1 MNKTVA
7 KSKTAIVRAPA
18 KVNLTFDILSLR
30 QDGFHDIET
39 VFQAISLEDELNI
52 EIQEWE
58 SNEIEI
64 RVGEAF
70 LRKLLPLDRT
80 NLIARA
86 FDVFLDRISSTKKFK
101 CVVDL
106 DKRIPIGAGLA
117 GGSTDAAAMLIA
129 LNELFGNKLSSEE
142 LMQLGGQLG
151 SDVPFCL
158 FGGTAVGRG
167 RGEILERINRK
178 LELSFC
184 IVKPL
189 KLSVS
194 TPWAFR
200 KYDENMANSK
210 MEKPPLSLAKVRKG
224 LEAADLEMTLSGL
237 GNVFQPVIFDAHA
250 ELKKLHA
257 ELVAQGVFACHMTGS
272 GPTLYAISS
281 GREMGHHIRRHLL
294 KDDEIGYYYG
304 TEEVIREAH
313 PPLDFRLAEA
323 VSHGPRVLS
332 LTEN

>member
-1 MNKTVA
+1 MNKTFA

-30 QDGFHDIET
+30 EDGFHDIET

-52 EIQEWE
+52 EIQECD

-64 RVGEAF
+64 KVGEAF
-70 LRKLLPLDRT
+70 LRKLIPLDRS

-86 FDVFLDRISSTKKFK
+86 FDTFLGRIAPTRKYKA
-101 CVVDL
+101 VVDL

-117 GGSTDAAAMLIA
+117 GGSSDAAAMLAA
-129 LNELFGNKLSSEE
+129 LNELFGNKLSPAE
-142 LMQLGGQLG
+142 LMELGGQLG

-158 FGGTAVGRG
+158 MGGTAVGRG
-167 RGEILERINRK
+167 RGELLERIDRN

-189 KLSVS
+189 KLAVS
-194 TPWAFR
+194 TPWAFK
-200 KYDENMANSK
+200 KYDENLAEST
-210 MEKPPLSLAKVRKG
+210 MEKPPLSLAGVRRG
-224 LEAADLEMTLSGL
+224 LENADLELTLSSL
-237 GNVFQPVIFDAHA
+237 GNVFQPVIFDAHP

-257 ELVAQGVFACHMTGS
+257 DLVAQGVFACHMTGS
-272 GPTLYAISS
+272 GPTLFAISS
-281 GREMGHHIRRHLL
+281 GREMGHHIRRHML

-323 VSHGPRVLS
+323 VSYGPRVLS
-332 LTEN
+332 IFEN